1 VKEEETLILLTVLNE
16 KLTINSFKAI
26 RKVTKEFHEGIKPIK
41 ISVSSAYRR
50 RTFMNVKQKP
60 DTALN

>member
-1 VKEEETLILLTVLNE
+1 VVKEEETLILLAVLNE

-41 ISVSSAYRR
+41 YQYHLP
-50 RTFMNVKQKP
+50 TNEE
-60 DTALN
+60 LL